1 MRLFGSGPG
10 SPGRPVWLVT
20 FTDLIALLLA
30 FFVMMFATQKVESL
44 KWSAVV
50 ESLTRT
56 LNPTDSNLP
65 KHRSAT
71 RNLDRKTASRA
82 IDLDYLE
89 LIMREKIAADPRLKG
104 ILLHKYDDRM
114 VVALSSDLLFP
125 AGGAV
130 PSPKARR
137 VLFALAGI
145 LRNIGNRMDVYGHTD
160 PSPVP
165 KSLFRSNWELS
176 IARAAAVARALQ
188 GAGYHHELP
197 ALGYGESRFPDLRG
211 IESRDRAFELARRV
225 DIVIHPNRW
234 GVQ

>member
-1 MRLFGSGPG
+1 MFGPGSG
-10 SPGRPVWLVT
+10 SPGRPVWLIT
-20 FTDLIALLLA
+20 FTDLVALLLA

-56 LNPTDSNLP
+56 LHPSGSDRMN
-65 KHRSAT
+65 HRSAA
-71 RNLDRKTASRA
+71 RNLDQKTADRA

-89 LIMREKIAADPRLKG
+89 LVLREKFAADHQLKG
-104 ILLHKYDDRM
+104 ILLHKYDDRL
-114 VVALSSDLLFP
+114 VVALSADSLFP

-130 PSPKARR
+130 PSPKAKQ

-145 LRNIGNRMDVYGHTD
+145 LRNVGNRMDVYGHTD

-176 IARAAAVARALQ
+176 IARAIAVANALRK
-188 GAGYHHELP
+188 AGYHHDLP
-197 ALGYGESRFPDLRG
+197 ALGYGESRFPELRG
-211 IESRDRAFELARRV
+211 IDSRDRAFELARRV
-225 DIVIHPNRW
+225 DIVVHPDRW
-234 GVQ
+234 GTP